1 MKRFDWSR
9 CAPTLAIVL
18 IAAAAFAC
26 SLDCGGSQL
35 DGADGRHG
43 KREGR
48 RPGHGGVAARPGA
61 PGRSAAAVPVEVAM
75 ATRRSIS
82 SFLETN
88 GTLEAENEV
97 DLVARTSG
105 PIVDL
110 RVEEGDA
117 VRKDQ
122 ILARLDEVEHR
133 AELEIARVVL
143 NKARQAYERAKTLS
157 GENLISPESYEQAES
172 DFEAAQAQVE
182 AREILLGYTRIRAPF
197 AGLIVARYIKLAE
210 QVGPDTALFRISD
223 FDPLLCPVQVP
234 ERSLSLLRKG
244 QRAYLIVDPYPREQ
258 FEASVLR
265 ISPVVDAATGTIK
278 VTLKVRA
285 KDRLRPGMFSRVFI
299 ETATRQD
306 AVVIPKAALS
316 LDSIGDTVFVADGET
331 VSRRDVALGFVEG
344 DFVEVISGVADGERV
359 VVVGQDGLSDGT
371 PIHVLEPAP
380 AAK

>member
-1 MKRFDWSR
+1 MKKYDRGR
-9 CAPTLAIVL
+9 RTLALAIVL
-18 IAAAAFAC
+18 FAAAFAC
-26 SLDCGGSQL
+26 SLDCGGSSS

-43 KREGR
+43 NRQGG
-48 RPGHGGVAARPGA
+48 RPGHGGAGTRPGA
-61 PGRSAAAVPVEVAM
+61 PGESAAAVPVEVATS
-75 ATRRSIS
+75 TRRSIS
-82 SFLETN
+82 SFIETN

-122 ILARLDEVEHR
+122 MLARIDEVEHR
-133 AELEIARVVL
+133 AELEIARVTL
-143 NKARQAYERAKTLS
+143 NEARQSYARARTLNA
-157 GENLISPESYEQAES
+157 ENLLSSEGYEQAES
-172 DFEAAQAQVE
+172 GFETARAQVE

-210 QVGPDTALFRISD
+210 QVGPNTPLFRISD

-234 ERSLSLLRKG
+234 ERSLPLLRKG
-244 QRAYLIVDPYPREQ
+244 QRAYLTVEPYPREK
-258 FEASVLR
+258 FDASVLR

-278 VTLKVRA
+278 VTLQISA
-285 KDRLRPGMFSRVFI
+285 ADRLRPGMFSRVFI
-299 ETATRQD
+299 ETATREN

-316 LDSIGDTVFVADGET
+316 LDSIGDTVFVADGGT
-331 VSRRDVALGFVEG
+331 VSRRDVALGFEEG
-344 DFVEVISGVADGERV
+344 DFVEVVSGVTVGEQV

-371 PIHVLEPAP
+371 PIQVLEPTS